1 MDPAQVFANINWLA
15 VIVAALAAFPIG
27 ALWYGPLFRNAWM
40 AAAGTTFEQGRQAN
54 PLKLY
59 GTAFVLNLVISIS
72 LAMFIGNGDL
82 HAGIFAGFMAG
93 ATFVAM
99 AIGVVTLFESKS
111 FKYWAI
117 NAGYQ
122 IVFFTVAGAIIGAW
136 H

>member
-1 MDPAQVFANINWLA
+1 MDPAQVFANLNWFA
-15 VIVAALAAFPIG
+15 VVVAALVAFPIG
-27 ALWYGPLFRNAWM
+27 MLWYSTLFRNAWM
-40 AAAGTTFEQGRQAN
+40 AATGVTFEQGRQAN

-59 GTAFVLNLVISIS
+59 GTTLVLNLIITTS

-93 ATFVAM
+93 ATFVAT
-99 AIGVVTLFESKS
+99 AIGVITLFEFKS

-122 IVFFTVAGAIIGAW
+122 VIFFTVAGAILGAW

>member
-15 VIVAALAAFPIG
+15 VFVAALVAFPIG
-27 ALWYGPLFRNAWM
+27 MIWYGPLFRKAWM
-40 AAAGTTFEQGRQAN
+40 AATGVTFEQGGQAN

-59 GTAFVLNLVISIS
+59 GTTFVLNLVIAIS

-82 HAGIFAGFMAG
+82 HAGVFAGFMAG
-93 ATFVAM
+93 ATFVAT
-99 AIGVVTLFESKS
+99 AIGVITLFEFKS
-111 FKYWAI
+111 FRYWAI

-122 IVFFTVAGAIIGAW
+122 VLFFTVAGAIIGAW

>member
-15 VIVAALAAFPIG
+15 VVVAALAAFPIG
-27 ALWYGPLFRNAWM
+27 MLWYGPLFRSAWM
-40 AAAGTTFEQGRQAN
+40 AATGVTFEQGKQAN
-54 PLKLY
+54 PLKLC
-59 GTAFVLNLVISIS
+59 GTVFVLNFIIAIS
-72 LAMFIGNGDL
+72 LAMFIGNGDVN
-82 HAGIFAGFMAG
+82 AGLFAGFMAG
-93 ATFVAM
+93 ATFVAT
-99 AIGVVTLFESKS
+99 AIGVVSVFEFKS

>member
-15 VIVAALAAFPIG
+15 VVVAALAAFPIG
-27 ALWYGPLFRNAWM
+27 ALWYGPLFRSAWM
-40 AAAGTTFEQGRQAN
+40 AATGVTFEQGRQAN

-59 GTAFVLNLVISIS
+59 GSTFVLNLIISMS
-72 LAMFIGNGDL
+72 LAMFIGKGNV
-82 HAGIFAGFMAG
+82 HAGLFAGFMAG
-93 ATFVAM
+93 ATFVAT
-99 AIGVVTLFESKS
+99 ALGVTSLFEFKS

-122 IVFFTVAGAIIGAW
+122 VVFFTVAGAIIGAW